1 MAIGFKFP
9 KLPDQDDYLLDLQNN
24 NYSMRTVYNY
34 ARDLCIFAMFIKGQR
49 MNFNDVDKKAI
60 TIYKGYLR
68 NGDHISDLNDFRE
81 DVVKNAGII
90 TEVGAKPSK
99 GSRTNEKSSSGMSTP
114 PNDVSNVENSSDR
127 RQNYLDDVYKK
138 VYGSLGRL
146 RAQVRSEGLKESDG
160 LDARSVNRML
170 SALRSYL
177 KYRIDFDLDVP
188 IPPDAVKLIKTSR
201 KAKQVASFEQL
212 QDLIECPMVF
222 EKDERIMVRNR
233 CMLEMLFSTGMR
245 ISELIGLDLTQINN
259 DGKLFIEG
267 KGRKQRFVYLT
278 PRAMT
283 WLDKYLGIRLRYV
296 SVDDDPESFDGRMPG
311 QKLVKLSVGV
321 QKGLGDGEID
331 EASTADDDPA
341 RETSGESDVSQTGN
355 NLSKSIYKEG
365 DFPNI
370 DLLDQH
376 RKSGYINKFHSPALF
391 IPFSGGRN
399 GHRGKRLS
407 TNHFQEK
414 IADYRRRLGIQV
426 PTSAH
431 SLRHGFATYLAENG
445 ASAAA
450 IQILLGHES
459 LSTTTKYVHASD
471 RFAEETHRNKHPLR

>member
-1 MAIGFKFP
+1 MPLEFKVP

-24 NYSMRTVYNY
+24 NYSMKTVYNY
-34 ARDLCIFAMFIKGQR
+34 ARDLCIFAMFIKTHR
-49 MNFNDVDKKAI
+49 MSFHDVDKKSI

-81 DVVKNAGII
+81 DVAKNAGVI
-90 TEVGAKPSK
+90 TEIDSKLSK
-99 GSRTNEKSSSGMSTP
+99 GSRTNKTDQGTVSIPPEGQENDAYSS
-114 PNDVSNVENSSDR
+114 NR
-127 RQNYLDDVYKK
+127 RETYLDDVYKK

-146 RAQVRSEGLKESDG
+146 RTQIRSGGLKDSDG

-170 SALRSYL
+170 SAFRSYL

-188 IPPDAVKLIKTSR
+188 VPPDAVKLIKTSK
-201 KAKQVASFEQL
+201 KAKQVASFKEL

-222 EKDERIMVRNR
+222 EKDEKIMIRNR

-245 ISELIGLDLTQINN
+245 ISELIGLNLEQINI

-278 PRAMT
+278 PRAML

-296 SVDDDPESFDGRMPG
+296 SETDDPESFDGRMPG
-311 QKLVKLSVGV
+311 QKLVKLSFGV
-321 QKGLGDGEID
+321 EKGLGTDESSKNFDG
-331 EASTADDDPA
+331 
-341 RETSGESDVSQTGN
+341 RETSLEDNDVSQDGDAGD
-355 NLSKSIYKEG
+355 LSAGYFNGSDYQ
-365 DFPNI
+365 NI
-370 DLLDQH
+370 KLLNQH
-376 RKSGYINKFHSPALF
+376 RISGFIKKYHSPALF

-399 GHRGKRLS
+399 GHKSLRIS

-445 ASAAA
+445 APAAA
-450 IQILLGHES
+450 IQVLLGHES

-471 RFAEETHRNKHPLR
+471 KFAEKTHREMHPLR